1 MNRPGG
7 EGGVVDKVEQLL
19 RITDGHQALHR
30 QAEAHGL
37 VLGRFIHWTGREGN
51 RLLMGGGGASQK
63 HKDQTITTHMH
74 MFGSM
79 RLARSL
85 APTAAPVLLLWWGGR
100 TRLEGLQAQ
109 KYIPSPRWTAASWG
123 LQRVLQ
129 RDRLRG
135 PSWRLAAK
143 VCFF

>member
-1 MNRPGG
+1 VNRPGG

-74 MFGSM
+74 MFDSM
-79 RLARSL
+79 RLARCVWLEASL
-85 APTAAPVLLLWWGGR
+85 QPQPPSSCCGGGEGHVLKASRPRNTSLHPGGR
-100 TRLEGLQAQ
+100 QHLGG
-109 KYIPSPRWTAASWG
+109 Y
-123 LQRVLQ
+123 
-129 RDRLRG
+129 RG
-135 PSWRLAAK
+135 CCSETD
-143 VCFF
+143 